1 MSQTD
6 PVSPQQTNTT
16 PLHMIDIIR
25 RKRDGAALSAREIG
39 FVVAGAADESIPED
53 QLAAWLMAAWIRGL
67 ALEETRALTL
77 AMRDSGEKFS
87 PARLGR
93 KAVDKHSSGGVGD
106 KTSFLVAP
114 LAAACGV
121 AVPMISGRALGHT
134 GGTLDKLE
142 SIPGYR
148 TALTLKEFE
157 AVIQKCG
164 VSIVG
169 QTPKLVPADRV
180 LYALRDRTGT
190 VENPGLIC
198 ASILSKKLAA
208 GLDGLVLDVKTGS
221 GAFLRKRED
230 TEFLAALMVATAE
243 AAGTRTVA
251 LLTDMGQPLG
261 RAAGNWIELVE
272 CVELMRGHRPAYSDD
287 VRELSLILAGWM
299 IHLGGKAA
307 TAQAGYTLAEA
318 ALADGAALAAFMK
331 MVDAQGGDVSVF
343 DDPAG
348 FHKPGATKVLDAWES
363 GFVAEMDTTAL
374 GWAVQRTGAGREKA
388 GQPGAP
394 GDRSTSPG
402 LEPVDPHAGI
412 LFHARRGAHM
422 EKGEPLA
429 TIFATTTAQLVEPEE
444 ILRKAIQFS
453 KSPPHAVVPL
463 VSRIFTQ
470 ENAENYLRDVVR

>member
-1 MSQTD
+1 MSAA
-6 PVSPQQTNTT
+6 PAT

-25 RKRDGAALSAREIG
+25 RKRDGGELDAREIG
-39 FVVAGAADESIPED
+39 FVAAGAADGSIPAD
-53 QLAAWLMAAWIRGL
+53 QLAAWLMAAWLNGL
-67 ALEETRALTL
+67 SLKETRALTL

-87 PARLGR
+87 PARLGK

-157 AVIQKCG
+157 AVIRKCG
-164 VSIVG
+164 ASIIG
-169 QTPKLVPADRV
+169 QTDQLAPADRK

-190 VENPGLIC
+190 VENAGLIC

-221 GAFLRKRED
+221 GAFLRTLKEC
-230 TEFLAALMVATAE
+230 EFLAALMVATAE

-251 LLTDMGQPLG
+251 LLTDMSQPLG

-272 CVELMRGHRPAYSDD
+272 CVGLLRGERPEWSEDL
-287 VRELSLILAGWM
+287 RELSLILAGWM

-307 TAQAGYTLAEA
+307 SAEGGYKLAEA
-318 ALADGAALAAFMK
+318 ALTDGAALAAFMK
-331 MVDAQGGDVSVF
+331 MVDAQGGDVRVF
-343 DDPAG
+343 ENPAA
-348 FHKPGATKVLDAWES
+348 FHKPGAARAVEAWQS
-363 GFVAEMDTTAL
+363 GYVAEMDTTAL

-388 GQPGAP
+388 G
-394 GDRSTSPG
+394 
-402 LEPVDPHAGI
+402 EPVDPNAGI
-412 LFHARRGAHM
+412 LFHARRGAKVK
-422 EKGEPLA
+422 KGEL
-429 TIFATTTAQLVEPEE
+429 FATVYATNSKMLAEPVA
-444 ILRKAIQFS
+444 ILKQAIRFS
-453 KSPPHAVVPL
+453 KTRPRAVPL
-463 VSRIFTQ
+463 VGRVFTRK
-470 ENAENYLRDVVR
+470 EAEKYLSGHP